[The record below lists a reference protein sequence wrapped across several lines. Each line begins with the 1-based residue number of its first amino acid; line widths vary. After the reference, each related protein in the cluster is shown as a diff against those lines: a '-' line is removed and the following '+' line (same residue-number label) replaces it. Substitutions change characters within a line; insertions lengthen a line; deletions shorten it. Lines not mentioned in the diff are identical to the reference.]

1 MPLIE
6 RHSATRTELK
16 WFGLM
21 FGGFYRPAGVL
32 AWSRN
37 APHTSAAILW
47 SIGCVVVVTYSAVP
61 SIRRP
66 FFDLWM
72 AIAYPIGWVV
82 SHVIIALVF
91 YLLVTPIGLIMR
103 LLGSDPMNRAFD
115 RSATTYWVPRDSR
128 TPAARYFK
136 QF

>member
-21 FGGFYRPAGVL
+21 FAGFAGLLGVW
-32 AWSRN
+32 AWWRTH
-37 APHTSAAILW
+37 PTLAAILW

-61 SIRRP
+61 AIRRP

-72 AIAYPIGWVV
+72 AVAYPIGWVV

-103 LLGSDPMNRAFD
+103 LLGSDPM
-115 RSATTYWVPRDSR
+115 
-128 TPAARYFK
+128 
-136 QF
+136 

>member
-21 FGGFYRPAGVL
+21 FAGFAGLLGVL
-32 AWSRN
+32 ASWQTH
-37 APHTSAAILW
+37 HTLAAILW
-47 SIGCVVVVTYSAVP
+47 SIGCVVVVTYYAVP
-61 SIRRP
+61 AIRRP

-72 AIAYPIGWVV
+72 AVAYPIGWLV
-82 SHVIIALVF
+82 SHVIIAVVF
-91 YLLVTPIGLIMR
+91 YLLITPIGLIMR
-103 LLGSDPMNRAFD
+103 LGRDPMNRAFD
-115 RSATTYWVPRDSR
+115 RSATTYWVPRDSK

>member
-21 FGGFYRPAGVL
+21 FAGFAGLLGVL
-32 AWSRN
+32 AWWRTH
-37 APHTSAAILW
+37 HTLAAILW
-47 SIGCVVVVTYSAVP
+47 SIGCVVGVTYSAVP

-103 LLGSDPMNRAFD
+103 LLGRDPMNRAFD
-115 RSATTYWVPRDSR
+115 RSATTYWVPRDSK

>member
-1 MPLIE
+1 MALIE
-6 RHSATRTELK
+6 RYSATRTELK

-21 FGGFYRPAGVL
+21 FAGFAVLLGGL
-32 AWSRN
+32 AWWRTH
-37 APHTSAAILW
+37 HTLAVILW
-47 SIGCVVVVTYSAVP
+47 SIGCVVVVIYYAVRA
-61 SIRRP
+61 IRRP

-91 YLLVTPIGLIMR
+91 YLLITPIGLMMR
-103 LLGSDPMNRAFD
+103 LLRRDPMNRAFD
-115 RSATTYWVPRDSR
+115 RSATTYWVPHDPS